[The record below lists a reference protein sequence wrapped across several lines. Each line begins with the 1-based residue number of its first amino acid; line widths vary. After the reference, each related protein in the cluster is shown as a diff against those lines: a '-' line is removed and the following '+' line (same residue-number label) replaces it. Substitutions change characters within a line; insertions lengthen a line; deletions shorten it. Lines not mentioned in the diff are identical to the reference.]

1 MAFLRNIYKG
11 LEEWKNN
18 DRHKPLVIR
27 GARQVGKTTVIREFG
42 KSFDTFI
49 QLNLE
54 KSGDRIFFT
63 DELNPN
69 ITFREFALKKKSN
82 QKGKPLF
89 F

>member
-18 DRHKPLVIR
+18 DTHKPLVIR

-49 QLNLE
+49 QLNL
-54 KSGDRIFFT
+54 
-63 DELNPN
+63 
-69 ITFREFALKKKSN
+69 
-82 QKGKPLF
+82 
-89 F
+89 